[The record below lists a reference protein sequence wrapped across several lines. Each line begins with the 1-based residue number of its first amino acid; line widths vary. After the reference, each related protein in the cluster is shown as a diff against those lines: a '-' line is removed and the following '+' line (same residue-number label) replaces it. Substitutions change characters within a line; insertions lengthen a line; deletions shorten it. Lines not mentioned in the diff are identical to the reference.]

1 MTPGPATGDVTPPP
15 GQPGG
20 TVTVRGTAVV
30 PATPDE
36 VRLAVS
42 VEATEKSPEKAQAE
56 CARRSDALDQV
67 FDQLRIEAS
76 RRATQGL
83 TVQEQREYE
92 HNRWVSKGFTAT
104 NRVLLRLDD
113 PEPIGQLLR
122 DATGAAQARVEGPWW
137 WVALDNPARTQAC
150 AEAASEA
157 RRKAEAY
164 ATALG
169 VELGPPVR
177 VVEPGLTH
185 RLEVDSMPAPAAM
198 MRAGGAGGT
207 PQPVVTVEAADLDVQ
222 AAVEVTF
229 TLR

>member
-1 MTPGPATGDVTPPP
+1 VSPDGGADAAEE
-15 GQPGG
+15 G
-20 TVTVRGTAVV
+20 TVTVRGHAVA

-36 VRLAVS
+36 VRLEVV
-42 VEATEKSPEKAQAE
+42 VEATEKSPERAQAE
-56 CARRSDALDQV
+56 CARRSEALEGV
-67 FDQLRIEAS
+67 FDQLGIEAS

-92 HNRWVSKGFTAT
+92 HSRWVSKGFTAT

-113 PEPIGQLLR
+113 PEPIGRLLR
-122 DATGAAQARVEGPWW
+122 DATTVAQAQVEGPWW

-150 AEAASEA
+150 AEAAAEA

-169 VELGPPVR
+169 VQLGAPLR

-185 RLEVDSMPAPAAM
+185 RVELDAVAAPAAM
-198 MRAGGAGGT
+198 MRSMADA
-207 PQPVVTVEAADLDVQ
+207 PQSTVTVEAADLDVE

-229 TLR
+229 RLV